1 VSLQL
6 HLQHSFCLDL
16 KSCLQNTVLFAL
28 CLLASSCPHPYGDPV
43 LRFTATPQ
51 ESEEMGSRRSLL
63 YLWTILLWVGNF
75 SANYVE
81 QEGFVDLHW
90 WKYHWFVKTHRKLL
104 VQRRSFWNKIQVDWT
119 FCVLQ
124 HSTESLLEITQQH
137 QRLQASSKSLTPNNN
152 TCFFCSKSLTLK
164 QQHKFLLL
172 RLVLLQQCAH
182 RMVFLFEALEE
193 QSWIFYS
200 HF

>member
-1 VSLQL
+1 M
-6 HLQHSFCLDL
+6 HPQHSFCLDL
-16 KSCLQNTVLFAL
+16 KSCLQNTGLFAL

-75 SANYVE
+75 RANYVE
-81 QEGFVDLHW
+81 QEVFVL
-90 WKYHWFVKTHRKLL
+90 TL
-104 VQRRSFWNKIQVDWT
+104 VEVPLVCQNSQETSCPKEELWNKIQVDWT

-124 HSTESLLEITQQH
+124 HSTESLLEITQQQ

-152 TCFFCSKSLTLK
+152 TCFFCSKSLTSK
-164 QQHKFLLL
+164 QQHRFLLL

-182 RMVFLFEALEE
+182 RMVFLFEDLEE
-193 QSWIFYS
+193 QSWIFFS